1 MKCPK
6 CKHVIPDDSLFCPD
20 CGCKIDNKE
29 ERIKELKCEAK
40 AAYDAEDYGKSFGAY
55 YEAANLGDADAQY
68 ILAMQYENGQGT
80 IQDGKA
86 YHKWLLKAA
95 QNGHVEAQFLV
106 AEQYYNGEHIKK
118 DKKTAA
124 VWYQKAANA
133 KHPDAMFKLGYC
145 YEMGEGVPQNDSLA
159 QEYFVQAEKLG
170 SKMYADYLDE
180 KEEEDRRQEKIRKEK
195 EEEERRTAE
204 QEKEREFI
212 YGYHNVLIG
221 IAEPLWGASFF
232 LSFLLAIFLSINDS
246 SDSSFVRKILDFVLI
261 LSSGG
266 VLIRLVMM
274 VILTPYFIYF
284 RKKWRREHDPENKYK
299 QINLDLWVW
308 G

>member
-40 AAYDAEDYGKSFGAY
+40 AAYDAEDFGKSFGAY
-55 YEAANLGDADAQY
+55 QEAANLGDAEAQY
-68 ILAMQYENGQGT
+68 MLAMQYEGGDGT
-80 IQDGKA
+80 IQDGA
-86 YHKWLLKAA
+86 ACHKWLLKAA

-106 AEQYYNGEHIKK
+106 AEQYYYGEQIKK

-145 YEMGEGVPQNDSLA
+145 YEMGEGVPQNESLA

-180 KEEEDRRQEKIRKEK
+180 KEEEDRRQERIRKEK

-204 QEKEREFI
+204 EQALKNRAEQIAREAL
-212 YGYHNVLIG
+212 YGGYHLIYVCIITIILIASSYGFYLTVRDYHNDPMKFTFVLLLG
-221 IAEPLWGASFF
+221 LFF
-232 LSFLLAIFLSINDS
+232 YW
-246 SDSSFVRKILDFVLI
+246 FVRKLFGPLC
-261 LSSGG
+261 SSCN
-266 VLIRLVMM
+266 I
-274 VILTPYFIYF
+274 
-284 RKKWRREHDPENKYK
+284 KKWMRNHPDDPVCKYL
-299 QINLDLWVW
+299 QEYLN
-308 G
+308 